1 MKVALIGKNQ
11 MFGHED
17 VLNNRNCTTTVKC
30 ISNSASIYYCKAEE
44 FYNII
49 NRDEKSWKILANIC
63 LQKDTNLIKNIKR
76 AAKSTFK
83 HSSDACNIDIFN
95 NKGNKSPS
103 AES

>member
-17 VLNNRNCTTTVKC
+17 VLNYRNYTTTVKC
-30 ISNSASIYYCKAEE
+30 VSNSASIYYCKAEE

-49 NRDEKSWKILANIC
+49 NRDEKSWKILANVC
-63 LQKDTNLIKNIKR
+63 LQKDTNLISNIKR

-83 HSSDACNIDIFN
+83 
-95 NKGNKSPS
+95 P
-103 AES
+103 